1 MAYESIHR
9 LLSPVNIRFNE
20 AIMVAVIGLAV
31 NLISAYILNENHHH
45 QHGHEDDGDC
55 GYYHQDHNLRAAYL
69 HVLAD
74 ALTSILAI
82 AALTVGKFWGWAF
95 MDPIMGIIGAIVITR
110 WSYGLLGQTGKIL
123 LDYSN
128 DSNLAEKVREA
139 IEKNEDAVI
148 EDLHIWKIGPGH
160 HSAIVSLRTGTE
172 KEPSYFKN
180 QLCSIPAL
188 SHVTVEVNS
197 QQIKS

>member
-1 MAYESIHR
+1 MRQPSPEAFQCPHDHCF
-9 LLSPVNIRFNE
+9 LSENQKANE
-20 AIMVAVIGLAV
+20 RRTWIVI
-31 NLISAYILNENHHH
+31 
-45 QHGHEDDGDC
+45 
-55 GYYHQDHNLRAAYL
+55 
-69 HVLAD
+69 
-74 ALTSILAI
+74 
-82 AALTVGKFWGWAF
+82 ALTVVTMIAE
-95 MDPIMGIIGAIVITR
+95 IV
-110 WSYGLLGQTGKIL
+110 
-123 LDYSN
+123 N
-128 DSNLAEKVREA
+128 DSNLAGKVRKA

-160 HSAIVSLRTGTE
+160 HSAIVSLRTGTA